1 MLFLQIK
8 EIVKEI
14 KEIFGGF
21 ETPDEAV
28 LISQSLDYLKDK
40 DMNICDDKQDELK
53 FTIWLRDKVKQGKK
67 PEKNYDYS
75 LKSFDEM

>member
-40 DMNICDDKQDELK
+40 DMNICDNKQDELK
-53 FTIWLRDKVKQGKK
+53 FTIWL
-67 PEKNYDYS
+67 
-75 LKSFDEM
+75 

>member
-40 DMNICDDKQDELK
+40 DMNICDNKQDELK